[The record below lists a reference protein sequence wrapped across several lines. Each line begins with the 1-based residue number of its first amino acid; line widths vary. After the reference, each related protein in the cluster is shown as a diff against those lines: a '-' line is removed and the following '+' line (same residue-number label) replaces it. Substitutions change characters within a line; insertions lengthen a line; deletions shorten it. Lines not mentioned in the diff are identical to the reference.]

1 MVKTIEMIQESNS
14 LKNPELTLKNWTVN
28 IEEDSETGDL
38 ILPLPQEILNLQGW
52 QEGDVLDWEDNQ
64 NGSWSL
70 TKKVYNSNMNNKEKE
85 ILDIT
90 QEECAEVIVA
100 ISKISRFGLDN
111 VKPGKPLTNRQHL
124 AEELGDLQAMI
135 DLCIDYN
142 LVDKKE
148 VLVAADN
155 KIAKLKKWSNIFKS
169 EIKL

>member
-1 MVKTIEMIQESNS
+1 MIQESSS
-14 LKNPELTLKNWTVN
+14 LKNQELTLKNWT
-28 IEEDSETGDL
+28 IELQDDPETGDL
-38 ILPLPQEILNLQGW
+38 ILPFPEDMLQEAGW
-52 QEGDVLDWEDNQ
+52 KEGDVLDWKDNQ

-70 TKKVYNSNMNNKEKE
+70 TKRVYTSNMNNKEKE

-135 DLCIDYN
+135 DLCIDHN

-148 VLVAADN
+148 VLMAADN
-155 KIAKLKKWSNIFKS
+155 KIAKLKKWSNIFES
-169 EIKL
+169 GAANEQD